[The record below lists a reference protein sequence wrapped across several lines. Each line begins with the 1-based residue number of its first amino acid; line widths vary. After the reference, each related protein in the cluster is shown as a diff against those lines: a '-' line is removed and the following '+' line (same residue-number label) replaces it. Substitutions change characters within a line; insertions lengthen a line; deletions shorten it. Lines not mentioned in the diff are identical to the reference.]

1 MSSPPPPPPA
11 TLTPPVSSELPVFSR
26 IDPPAGTSTITYT
39 IFGELLNQVV
49 TITTTI
55 GSVDVTPN
63 ILSRNSSEIQF
74 IFGNI
79 SSSFPAIAVVSLQL
93 NNSICRTLS
102 QTVSLH
108 HSRKYG
114 ILGVASAAIKLGLTT
129 QHPLVALPG
138 IEVVPPLYSAQRPR
152 WDLVALPVL
161 LIDICGWSYTMCYFS
176 L

>member
-93 NNSICRTLS
+93 NNSICRTIS
-102 QTVSLH
+102 RIVSLH
-108 HSRKYG
+108 HSRKCMHS
-114 ILGVASAAIKLGLTT
+114 ILGIAIAAIKVGLTT
-129 QHPLVALPG
+129 QHTLVALPG
-138 IEVVPPLYSAQRPR
+138 IKSCATTIFCAQAHMGSSGTPCPPH
-152 WDLVALPVL
+152 
-161 LIDICGWSYTMCYFS
+161 
-176 L
+176 